1 METIAFWDIAPCSFV
16 EVYRRFIGA
25 LMMEAISNM
34 ETSVNFYRTT
44 CRNIPEDFAAKPE
57 ISKTTVDSE
66 MKIQVNKCFIKLL
79 REILIVYMSP
89 EKMEKEL

>member
-16 EVYRRFIGA
+16 DVYRRFIGA
-25 LMMEAISNM
+25 LMMEAISNT

-44 CRNIPEDFAAKPE
+44 CRNIPEDCHIVAAKPE

-66 MKIQVNKCFIKLL
+66 MKIQVNECFIKWL
-79 REILIVYMSP
+79 RVMVSVAT
-89 EKMEKEL
+89 